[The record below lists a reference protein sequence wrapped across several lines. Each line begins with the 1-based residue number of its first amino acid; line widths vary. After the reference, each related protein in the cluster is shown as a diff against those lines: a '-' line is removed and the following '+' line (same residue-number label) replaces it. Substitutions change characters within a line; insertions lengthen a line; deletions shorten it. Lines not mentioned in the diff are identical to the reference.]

1 MDSMLIVRPAIEI
14 HSDEHNGGFT
24 DSSKME
30 LEAIKRTVLMID
42 ITHPRRQ

>member
-1 MDSMLIVRPAIEI
+1 MDSMLIVRLAIEI
-14 HSDEHNGGFT
+14 HSDDHKGGFAN
-24 DSSKME
+24 SSKME

>member
-1 MDSMLIVRPAIEI
+1 MDNMLTVRLTIEI
-14 HSDEHNGGFT
+14 HSDEHKGGFA